1 MKGYVTLT
9 APDLSPVIAMV
20 DRMEDIRE
28 MPGGRTAFRY
38 VGAESTRDVIVR
50 EDYLK
55 VMQMVQKAKP
65 EEYDDN

>member
-9 APDLSPVIAMV
+9 ALDLSPVIARV
-20 DRMEDIRE
+20 DRMEDIHE

-38 VGAESTRDVIVR
+38 GDREVLVR

-65 EEYDDN
+65 EEDDDN

>member
-1 MKGYVTLT
+1 MKGFVTLT
-9 APDLSPVIAMV
+9 APDLSPVIARV
-20 DRMEDIRE
+20 DRMEDIHE

-38 VGAESTRDVIVR
+38 IGAESTRDVIVR

-65 EEYDDN
+65 EEDDDN